1 MKVRYLRGA
10 LRNIDDISRYVREHN
25 PAAAVRIAQRIR
37 QSVALIAERPNIGKP
52 GIFPGTRELKLS
64 DLPYRIVYRVTV
76 SNDMDAQL
84 EILRVHHIRRQ
95 PPPPDWA

>member
-37 QSVALIAERPNIGKP
+37 QSVALIAERPTLASRAFFQARGN
-52 GIFPGTRELKLS
+52 
-64 DLPYRIVYRVTV
+64 
-76 SNDMDAQL
+76 
-84 EILRVHHIRRQ
+84 
-95 PPPPDWA
+95 